1 MENAEYFSVMIF
13 IDIEKKNILSDLML
27 KNRMF
32 IILALSEH

>member
-1 MENAEYFSVMIF
+1 MIF
-13 IDIEKKNILSDLML
+13 IDIEKNKKKNSDLML